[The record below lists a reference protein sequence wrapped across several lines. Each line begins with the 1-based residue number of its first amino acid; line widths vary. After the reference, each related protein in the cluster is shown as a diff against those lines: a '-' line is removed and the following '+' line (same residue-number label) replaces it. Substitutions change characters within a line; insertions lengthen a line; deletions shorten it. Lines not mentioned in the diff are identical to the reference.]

1 MCKHA
6 VTGSL
11 FTTDINTHSSVYYDS
26 VVSIYIVKDEA
37 VNSVLD
43 INCKNLTLASA
54 GRNKLKL

>member
-11 FTTDINTHSSVYYDS
+11 FTMDINTHSSVYYDS

-43 INCKNLTLASA
+43 INCKNLTLTSA
-54 GRNKLKL
+54 GCNKLKL

>member
-11 FTTDINTHSSVYYDS
+11 FTMDINTHSSVYYDS
-26 VVSIYIVKDEA
+26 VVSICIVKDEA

-43 INCKNLTLASA
+43 VNCKNLTLASA
-54 GRNKLKL
+54 GHNKLKL